1 MANLDD
7 MYFDFSKEDKDHAM
21 RYLLDVVIR
30 SRERCGCP
38 SNQPVYDED
47 VNVYLANLLFAVS
60 TSEYQKMAHKY
71 VKIHRIDLSA
81 MIDQADENYM
91 KYFVYKINAD
101 YLLIYLTVFEDY
113 LRTVMKNTRVCHYTE
128 SGFASMARSY
138 YDQAAVFNQ
147 RIYHKRTAVSDILDK
162 VGKNFDVYC
171 LILRAARKDYFHFM
185 NEYQDDHFAEFTRR
199 VEGYEKEHEIKKRQD
214 IFLDLYGQWLENPAN
229 TVLRKEVEEACLRV
243 RDLDPDFNFKLD

>member
-1 MANLDD
+1 MANPED

-60 TSEYQKMAHKY
+60 TSEYQKMARKY
-71 VKIHRIDLSA
+71 VKIHRLDLSV
-81 MIDQADENYM
+81 MVDQTEENYM

-101 YLLIYLTVFEDY
+101 YLLVYLSLFEEY
-113 LRTVMKNTRVCHYTE
+113 LRTVMKSARICHYTE
-128 SGFASMARSY
+128 NGFMNMARSY
-138 YDQAAVFNQ
+138 YDQAALFNQ

-162 VGKNFDVYC
+162 VGKNLDVYC
-171 LILRAARKDYFHFM
+171 LILRAARKDYFHFA
-185 NEYQDDHFAEFTRR
+185 NEYQDDNFAEFTRC
-199 VEGYEKEHEIKKRQD
+199 VEGYGKERELKKRQD
-214 IFLDLYGQWLENPAN
+214 RFLDLYGQWLQNPAN
-229 TVLRKEVEEACLRV
+229 TALRHEVEEACGQIRE
-243 RDLDPDFNFKLD
+243 LDPEFKFKLD